1 MHRSTIAS
9 RLLTLLVMIAVIGE
23 ARAQEAGDAAAAQA
37 LFEDGRQL
45 MDQGR
50 YDEACP
56 KLEESQRLDPGGG
69 TLLNLA
75 LCYEKQGRTA
85 TAWQKFK
92 EALGAAR
99 RDGRADRASFAQEHI
114 TAIEPKL
121 SRLKVDV
128 PPKSRVAGLEIRRDE
143 AALRDA
149 TWGTALPVDPG
160 EHTISARAPG
170 HESWQTKVTVAPD
183 GDQKTV
189 SVPSLVALP
198 APPAGS
204 TPPPQPQ
211 GAPFPEPDKGTDVQR
226 ISGFVIGGVGIVA
239 IAVGAVFG
247 GLAISKDNDADALCE
262 DPAQCVCDGET
273 CTGPQAPRAAE
284 LSEDARL
291 DAKLANGFVFGG
303 VGLIAIGLTVVLTSP
318 TGITGE
324 SALLPEITPNA
335 ARLTFR
341 TRF

>member
-1 MHRSTIAS
+1 
-9 RLLTLLVMIAVIGE
+9 
-23 ARAQEAGDAAAAQA
+23 
-37 LFEDGRQL
+37 

-50 YDEACP
+50 LDEACP

-92 EALGAAR
+92 EALGTAR
-99 RDGRADRASFAQEHI
+99 RDGRPDRASFAQEHI

-121 SRLKVDV
+121 SRLDVSV
-128 PPKSRVAGLEIRRDE
+128 PPNARVAGLEIRRDE
-143 AALRDA
+143 AVLRDA

-160 EHTISARAPG
+160 EHTVSARAPG
-170 HESWQTKVTVAPD
+170 YEAWQTKVTVAPD
-183 GDQKTV
+183 GDKKTV
-189 SVPSLVALP
+189 TVPPLVALP
-198 APPAGS
+198 APPPGA
-204 TPPPQPQ
+204 PPSPQPQ
-211 GAPFPEPDKGTDVQR
+211 GAPFPEPEKSTDVQR
-226 ISGFVIGGVGIVA
+226 ISGFVIGGVGVVA

-247 GLAISKDNDADALCE
+247 GLAIGKDHDADALCE
-262 DPAQCVCDGET
+262 DPSRCVCDGET
-273 CTGPQAPRAAE
+273 CTGPESQAAAD

-324 SALLPEITPNA
+324 SAFLPDIGPDGV
-335 ARLTFR
+335 RLTYR
-341 TRF
+341 ARF